1 MRGGQIVAL
10 LCSIL
15 LLLPGGCFL
24 WVGIF
29 GVWRDDPGPSLPLL
43 SVAAVILAL
52 VGLLFWVAIRRQPP
66 SDISGSP
73 QTHENPKP

>member
-1 MRGGQIVAL
+1 MSGGQIVAL
-10 LCSIL
+10 LFSIL

-66 SDISGSP
+66 SGPP
-73 QTHENPKP
+73 QAPENPET

>member
-1 MRGGQIVAL
+1 MSGGQIVAL

-43 SVAAVILAL
+43 SVASVTLVLVAL
-52 VGLLFWVAIRRQPP
+52 LYMSA
-66 SDISGSP
+66 
-73 QTHENPKP
+73 